1 MCNTLKALPVLV
13 YKRLRLRPRP
23 KRGHPVQCTL
33 ITCVAAAAAEDFEDP
48 DTGATL
54 NTTAVC
60 LYWQSVATAVAG
72 NRTTTIQSTLNNR
85 LTAAAT
91 IGDTALA
98 TAVTVIQTAAPEVA
112 VVILAD
118 TGADPLKFPYLVNT
132 QHTLL
137 ALSILLHSV

>member
-1 MCNTLKALPVLV
+1 MPT
-13 YKRLRLRPRP
+13 
-23 KRGHPVQCTL
+23 RGLSVHCTL
-33 ITCVAAAAAEDFEDP
+33 IISLASAAAEDFEDP

-91 IGDTALA
+91 VGDTALA
-98 TAVTVIQTAAPEVA
+98 TAVTVIQTASPEVA

-132 QHTLL
+132 QHTLP
-137 ALSILLHSV
+137 ALSTLLHPI